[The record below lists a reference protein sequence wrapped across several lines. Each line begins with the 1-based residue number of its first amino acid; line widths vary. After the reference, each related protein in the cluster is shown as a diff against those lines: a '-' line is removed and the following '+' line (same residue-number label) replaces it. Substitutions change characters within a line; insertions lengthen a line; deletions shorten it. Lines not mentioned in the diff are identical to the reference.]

1 MPLSDEEQR
10 MLKELEA
17 SLVADDP
24 RLAHTLGSS
33 RSPRQVHGRR
43 AGLAGLGFLVG
54 LVLLVAG
61 IQTMWVISVI
71 GFVVM
76 LGCAV
81 LALGAWHRASHVPAR
96 GSKGPRSPK
105 KQPPS
110 SGAFM
115 NKMEDRWRRRQ
126 NGEEP

>member
-24 RLAHTLGSS
+24 HLAHTLGTS
-33 RSPRQVHGRR
+33 RTPRQLHGRR
-43 AGLAGLGFLVG
+43 AGLAGLGFLAGV
-54 LVLLVAG
+54 VLLLAG
-61 IQTMWVISVI
+61 IQTVWVVSVI
-71 GFVVM
+71 GFIVM

-81 LALGAWHRASHVPAR
+81 LALGAWRQASQAPTK
-96 GSKGPRSPK
+96 GSRHAK
-105 KQPPS
+105 KQSPS

-115 NKMEDRWRRRQ
+115 NKMEDRWRKRQ
-126 NGEEP
+126 GGGNF